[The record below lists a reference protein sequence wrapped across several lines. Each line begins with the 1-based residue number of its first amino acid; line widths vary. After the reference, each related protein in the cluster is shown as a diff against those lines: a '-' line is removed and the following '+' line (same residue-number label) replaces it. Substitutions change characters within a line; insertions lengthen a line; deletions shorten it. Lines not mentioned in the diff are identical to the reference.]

1 MTQKIKLSFFASCA
15 VFASATLTYGADVPT
30 VGNRPR
36 LMEIPEKQKPEPKIN
51 IKPQEDQISD
61 IAKDSSKTILINDYK
76 FVGDRLIPAQELNAI
91 VEPYKNR
98 ELNIKDIMNITKLV
112 TKKYQDSGYIIAF
125 AYIAPK
131 SYQDGVLTISTKS
144 GIYGD
149 VKLSN
154 SSLVS
159 DSAIGKILNSNK
171 GKYITSGSLERSIL
185 LTSDLPGVVV
195 ENADIAVGT
204 KAGESDLIVKTKAAP
219 RFDGYATFDNYGSVY
234 TGLYEFGAGANAN
247 SPLGIGDKLS
257 VTGMLTD
264 GGGSKNGSIGYSAP
278 IMDNGLNL
286 SVGYYRNQ
294 YSLGNDYAA
303 LNSVGTTSTV
313 QANLSYP
320 VIRSAKENLTVSVNP
335 LLPVRLASLVQ
346 ARRSSSL

>member
-1 MTQKIKLSFFASCA
+1 MHYL
-15 VFASATLTYGADVPT
+15 
-30 VGNRPR
+30 
-36 LMEIPEKQKPEPKIN
+36 
-51 IKPQEDQISD
+51 
-61 IAKDSSKTILINDYK
+61 
-76 FVGDRLIPAQELNAI
+76 
-91 VEPYKNR
+91 
-98 ELNIKDIMNITKLV
+98 
-112 TKKYQDSGYIIAF
+112 
-125 AYIAPK
+125 
-131 SYQDGVLTISTKS
+131 
-144 GIYGD
+144 
-149 VKLSN
+149 
-154 SSLVS
+154 SSLCRCEEG
-159 DSAIGKILNSNK
+159 IFF
-171 GKYITSGSLERSIL
+171 
-185 LTSDLPGVVV
+185 VVV

-234 TGLYEFGAGANAN
+234 TGLYEFGVGANAN

-335 LLPVRLASLVQ
+335 LLPVRLVSLVQ
-346 ARRSSSL
+346 AQRSLSL